1 MILGDS
7 NLASPYAE
15 SDPLE
20 KKRKKKTLARRT
32 LARSDIFPLP
42 LNIQWMGGKV

>member
-20 KKRKKKTLARRT
+20 KKKKEKNPSKK
-32 LARSDIFPLP
+32 RSDIFPLP